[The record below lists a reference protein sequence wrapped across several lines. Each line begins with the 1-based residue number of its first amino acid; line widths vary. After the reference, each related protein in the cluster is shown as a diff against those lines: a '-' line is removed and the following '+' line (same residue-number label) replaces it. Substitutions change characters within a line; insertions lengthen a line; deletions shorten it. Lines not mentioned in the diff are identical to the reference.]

1 MATLAAPIATSF
13 ISLTMF
19 AWLTTA
25 YLIGQAASQPLS
37 GKLTDIYSRRSGILL
52 SNLLFALGNLLCG
65 VAANEWIMILGRVIA
80 GLGGG
85 GLNTISTLIGNDL
98 VPSRKRGLWQGIG
111 NLFWGVGNGLGGFFG
126 GFVNDTV
133 GWKPAF
139 WLQVPLTI
147 ISMMMIWINYD
158 CEDETH
164 VRAVATKGKSAM
176 SRVDYLGSLSL
187 ILSLVALLLGLTSG
201 GNIVS
206 WSHPVVLVSL
216 PLAAVF
222 AGIFI
227 IIEDRVA
234 EEPILPLRLLNDR
247 TVLCSCLTCWFFNL
261 TIYTTLFYLP
271 VFYEIRN
278 VSTRVSG
285 AVLVSFSLSFSLGSL
300 GAGAVILRTGRY
312 RLLLQLT
319 LVLLLIGTGLAC
331 TNSLTSPLWT
341 PLIALFCV
349 GISFG
354 SMLTVTLI
362 AFTTAVK
369 IEDQAVVT
377 SLSYIFRST
386 GSVLGLAFSSTIF
399 QNVLV
404 QALRSRLAD
413 EHADELAR
421 RLRDNIDAMKD
432 LPQREQMLVRMSYIF
447 SLRMVFAATV
457 VFAVLALICGLL
469 VKELPLRT
477 TITKSNFSEIGQ
489 NDTIHCNGHEQP

>member
-13 ISLTMF
+13 SSLTMF

-65 VAANEWIMILGRVIA
+65 VAPNEWIVILGRVIA

-111 NLFWGVGNGLGGFFG
+111 NLFWGIGNGLGGFFG
-126 GFVNDTV
+126 GLINDTV

-147 ISMMMIWINYD
+147 ISMIMIWINYD

-164 VRAVATKGKSAM
+164 VRAVATKGKSAI
-176 SRVDYLGSLSL
+176 SRVDFLGSLSL

-201 GNIVS
+201 GNIVP
-206 WSHPVVLVSL
+206 WGHPVVLVSL
-216 PLAAVF
+216 LLAAVF
-222 AGIFI
+222 AGVFI
-227 IIEDRVA
+227 VIEEKWA
-234 EEPILPLRLLNDR
+234 QEPILPLRLLNDR
-247 TVLCSCLTCWFFNL
+247 TVLCSCLTSWLFNM
-261 TIYTTLFYLP
+261 TVYTTLFYLP

-285 AVLVSFSLSFSLGSL
+285 AVLVSFSLSFSFGSL
-300 GAGAVILRTGRY
+300 GAGAMILRTGRY

-319 LVLLLIGTGLAC
+319 LVLLLIGVGLAC

-341 PLIALFCV
+341 PLIELFCV

-362 AFTTAVK
+362 AFTSAVN

-377 SLSYIFRST
+377 SLSYVFRST

-404 QALRSRLAD
+404 HALRSRLAD
-413 EHADELAR
+413 DHANDLAR
-421 RLRDNIDAMKD
+421 RLRDNIDALKN
-432 LPQREQMLVRMSYIF
+432 LPQQEQMLVRMSYIF
-447 SLRMVFAATV
+447 SLRMVFTATV
-457 VFAVLALICGLL
+457 VFTVLALICGLL

-477 TITKSNFSEIGQ
+477 TVKKGDSDENGQ
-489 NDTIHCNGHEQP
+489 NGTTNCNGPEQP

>member
-13 ISLTMF
+13 NSLTMF

-52 SNLLFALGNLLCG
+52 SNLLFALGNVLCG
-65 VAANEWIMILGRVIA
+65 VAPNEWIMILGRVIA

-85 GLNTISTLIGNDL
+85 GLNTISTLICNDL
-98 VPSRKRGLWQGIG
+98 VLPRRRGLWQGIG

-126 GFVNDTV
+126 GFLNDTI

-147 ISMMMIWINYD
+147 ISMIMIWINYD

-164 VRAVATKGKSAM
+164 VRSVAVKGKSAM
-176 SRVDYLGSLSL
+176 SRVDFFGSLSL
-187 ILSLVALLLGLTSG
+187 ILTLVALLLGLTSG
-201 GNIVS
+201 GNIVP
-206 WSHPVVLVSL
+206 WSHPIVLVSL

-227 IIEDRVA
+227 VVEEKVA
-234 EEPILPLRLLNDR
+234 QEPILPLRLLNDR
-247 TVLCSCLTCWFFNL
+247 TVLCSCLTNWFFNL
-261 TIYTTLFYLP
+261 AVYTTLFYLP

-278 VSTRVSG
+278 VSTRASG

-319 LVLLLIGTGLAC
+319 LVLLLIGAAVAC

-341 PLIALFCV
+341 PLIELFCV

-354 SMLTVTLI
+354 SMLTVTLV
-362 AFTTAVK
+362 AFTSAVK

-413 EHADELAR
+413 SHANELAR
-421 RLRDNIDAMKD
+421 RLRDSIDALKD
-432 LPQREQMLVRMSYIF
+432 LPFEDQLLARMSYIL
-447 SLRMVFAATV
+447 SLRAVFASTV
-457 VFAVLALICGLL
+457 VSAVLALICGLL
-469 VKELPLRT
+469 VKELPLHT
-477 TITKSNFSEIGQ
+477 TVTKSDAGEDGQ
-489 NDTIHCNGHEQP
+489 NGTTNCNGHE

>member
-13 ISLTMF
+13 NSLTMF

-37 GKLTDIYSRRSGILL
+37 GKLTDIYSRRSGIIL
-52 SNLLFALGNLLCG
+52 SNVLFALGNLLCG

-147 ISMMMIWINYD
+147 ISMIMIWINYD

-164 VRAVATKGKSAM
+164 VRAVMTKGKSAI
-176 SRVDYLGSLSL
+176 SRIDFLGSLSL
-187 ILSLVALLLGLTSG
+187 IVSLVALLLGLTSG
-201 GNIVS
+201 GNIVP
-206 WSHPVVLVSL
+206 WTHPVVLVSL

-222 AGIFI
+222 TGIFI
-227 IIEDRVA
+227 VIEERVA
-234 EEPILPLRLLNDR
+234 QEPILPLRLLNDR
-247 TVLCSCLTCWFFNL
+247 TVLCSCLTNWFFSL
-261 TIYTTLFYLP
+261 TVYTTLFYLP
-271 VFYEIRN
+271 VLYEIRN

-341 PLIALFCV
+341 PLIELFCV

-362 AFTTAVK
+362 AFTSAVK

-377 SLSYIFRST
+377 SLSYIFRAT
-386 GSVLGLAFSSTIF
+386 GAVLGLAFSSTIF

-413 EHADELAR
+413 KHANELAR
-421 RLRDNIDAMKD
+421 KLRDDIDALKD
-432 LPQREQMLVRMSYIF
+432 LPKGDQMLVRMSYVL
-447 SLRMVFAATV
+447 SLRVVFAATV
-457 VFAVLALICGLL
+457 VFAVLAMISGLL
-469 VKELPLRT
+469 IKELPLRT
-477 TITKSNFSEIGQ
+477 TVGKSTVDENDQ
-489 NDTIHCNGHEQP
+489 NSTTGGNGHEQP

>member
-1 MATLAAPIATSF
+1 MATLAAPIAVSF
-13 ISLTMF
+13 NSLTLF

-25 YLIGQAASQPLS
+25 YLVGQAASQPLT

-52 SNLLFALGNLLCG
+52 SNFLFALGNLLCG
-65 VAANEWIMILGRVIA
+65 VAPNEWIMILGRVIA

-98 VPSRKRGLWQGIG
+98 VPTRKRGLWQGIG

-126 GFVNDTV
+126 GFINDTV

-139 WLQVPLTI
+139 WLQTPLTI
-147 ISMMMIWINYD
+147 ISMIMIWINYD

-164 VRAVATKGKSAM
+164 VRAVATKGKSAI
-176 SRVDYLGSLSL
+176 SRVDFLGSLSL
-187 ILSLVALLLGLTSG
+187 TLSLVALLLGLTSG
-201 GNIVS
+201 GNIVP

-216 PLAAVF
+216 LLGAVF
-222 AGIFI
+222 AGVFI
-227 IIEDRVA
+227 VVEEKVA
-234 EEPILPLRLLNDR
+234 EEPILPLRLLSNR
-247 TVLCSCLTCWFFNL
+247 TVLCSYLTSCLFNV
-261 TIYTTLFYLP
+261 IVYTMIFYLP
-271 VFYEIRN
+271 IFYQVRN

-285 AVLVSFSLSFSLGSL
+285 AVLVSFSLSFSSGSL

-319 LVLLLIGTGLAC
+319 VVLLLIGAGLAC

-341 PLIALFCV
+341 PLIELFCV

-362 AFTTAVK
+362 AFTSAVK
-369 IEDQAVVT
+369 MEDQAVVT
-377 SLSYIFRST
+377 SLSYIFRSI

-404 QALRSRLAD
+404 RALRSRPAD
-413 EHADELAR
+413 KHADELAR
-421 RLRDNIDAMKD
+421 KLRDNLDALKD
-432 LPQREQMLVRMSYIF
+432 LPEGDQMLVRLSYIF
-447 SLRMVFAATV
+447 SLRVVFAATV

-469 VKELPLRT
+469 VKEVPLRT
-477 TITKSNFSEIGQ
+477 TIRKKDSEQ
-489 NDTIHCNGHEQP
+489 NGHNGTTSRNGPEQP